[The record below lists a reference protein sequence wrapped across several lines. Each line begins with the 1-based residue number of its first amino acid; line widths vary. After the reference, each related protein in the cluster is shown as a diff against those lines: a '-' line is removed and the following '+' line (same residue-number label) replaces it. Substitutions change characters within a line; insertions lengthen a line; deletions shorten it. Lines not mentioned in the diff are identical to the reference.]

1 MFRRGGP
8 ANDGIMSGIVDREEK
23 QIGDVAGRAREIT
36 PELEALLREFTPK
49 TRLPLGS
56 NCNCKPMNGA
66 NSPKPLFGLQTANR
80 HFR

>member
-1 MFRRGGP
+1 MVM
-8 ANDGIMSGIVDREEK
+8 IKTEK
-23 QIGDVAGRAREIT
+23 MNGKIYVSPFAHEI
-36 PELEALLREFTPK
+36 FTINPLKQK